1 RAARQAEG
9 EDRTLARLAFHCHI
23 AAHHPRELTRDSEP
37 EPRSPEALRGRG
49 IGLAEL
55 LEQLCLLL
63 RGHPDAGVGG
73 GELDDVAAIAHF
85 ACRKL
90 DLARFGE
97 LTRIAQQVQEY
108 LPQPHGVHR
117 QCAEVLLDFNDE
129 AVFFFFGKLSPSA
142 DDPLYEWG
150 WLHGFC

>member
-1 RAARQAEG
+1 MGSSSPGELEMTCSTSFIQSHATYAVQQARQLSRSCLAIAAPRQARG
-9 EDRTLARLAFHCHI
+9 EHRALARLARHGHV
-23 AAHHPRELTRDSEP
+23 APHHARELAGDGKAQ
-37 EPRSPEALRGRG
+37 PRSAEALSGRG

-63 RGHPDAGVGG
+63 RGHPNAGVGD

-108 LPQPHGVHR
+108 LP
-117 QCAEVLLDFNDE
+117 
-129 AVFFFFGKLSPSA
+129 
-142 DDPLYEWG
+142 
-150 WLHGFC
+150 

>member
-1 RAARQAEG
+1 MITANARTIANLNPRLSGACAICSPHGNKPKSADYGAPPRQAHG
-9 EDRTLARLAFHCHI
+9 EHRAFALLACHGHVT
-23 AAHHPRELTRDSEP
+23 AHHARELAGDG
-37 EPRSPEALRGRG
+37 EAETGAAEAPRGRG

-63 RGHPDAGVGG
+63 RGHPDAGVGD

-108 LPQPHGVHR
+108 LP
-117 QCAEVLLDFNDE
+117 
-129 AVFFFFGKLSPSA
+129 
-142 DDPLYEWG
+142 
-150 WLHGFC
+150 